1 MRLVLKADE
10 MSGRKLKPDE
20 KRAWAG
26 VAKSVRPA
34 PQAQLPDLTDLEN
47 LLAGSGVKPAAP
59 KPASPAGPL
68 RHPLAVFA
76 VEQRKILQPPHRREA
91 MPNRGRERKVR
102 RGQMAITGT
111 LDLHGHTQASAEAAF
126 LGFLRHHQ
134 SARSQCVL
142 VITGKGKRGEG
153 VLRQRFLQWLER
165 DAVRALVSSY
175 AGAHQKHG
183 GSGAFYVFLRKRP

>member
-1 MRLVLKADE
+1 
-10 MSGRKLKPDE
+10 MSGRKLKPNE

-26 VAKSVRPA
+26 VAKSVRARADADIPDMA
-34 PQAQLPDLTDLEN
+34 EDLAAFEKTLSASRRRPKTDPRPEQA
-47 LLAGSGVKPAAP
+47 
-59 KPASPAGPL
+59 AGPL
-68 RHPLAVFA
+68 RHPLAIFA
-76 VEQRKILQPPHRREA
+76 TGSRTRLEPPKTATGLPH
-91 MPNRGRERKVR
+91 NRGRERKVR
-102 RGQMAITGT
+102 RGQIGITGT
-111 LDLHGHTQASAEAAF
+111 LDLHGHTQATAEAAF
-126 LGFLRHHQ
+126 MGFLRQHQ

-165 DAVRALVSSY
+165 DTVRALVSSF

>member
-1 MRLVLKADE
+1 MP
-10 MSGRKLKPDE
+10 GRKLTPDE
-20 KRAWAG
+20 KRAWVG
-26 VAKSVRPA
+26 VAKSVRPSEDA
-34 PQAQLPDLTDLEN
+34 ELPDLTELES
-47 LLAGSGVKPAAP
+47 LLGKPDKKPAARNP
-59 KPASPAGPL
+59 VSPAGPL

-76 VEQRKILQPPHRREA
+76 AEQRKMLKPPQRQQSG
-91 MPNRGRERKVR
+91 MPNRERERKVR

-111 LDLHGHTQASAEAAF
+111 LDLHGHTQVSAEAAF
-126 LGFLRHHQ
+126 LGFLRQHQ

-165 DAVRALVSSY
+165 DSVRGLVSSY